1 MTNKGYIP
9 PQFHSDDLPIWRA
22 WEPKATKKYLNIEY
36 SVRLAGQDP
45 GLKED
50 KKWGGMWKKL
60 TARRIDAVGYTGNAV
75 DLVEFR
81 AFAGPSSIGQLLIYR
96 TLWKLER
103 GNSRQINL
111 ILVTDLI
118 TDHMVITAMDNN
130 IAIIIVKPK

>member
-1 MTNKGYIP
+1 MSSKGFIP

-22 WEPKATKKYLNIEY
+22 WEPTAINKYIDIEY

-45 GLKED
+45 GPGED

-60 TARRIDAVGYTGNAV
+60 TARRVDAVGYTDVDV
-75 DLVEFR
+75 DLIEFR

-103 GNSRQINL
+103 GNSKKINL
-111 ILVTDLI
+111 ILVSDLL
-118 TDHMVITAMDNN
+118 TDHMVVTALDNN
-130 IAIIIVKPK
+130 IKIIIVKPK